1 VSRHTA
7 EGRDIVVIGA
17 SAGGV
22 EALKHLVSLLPKELP
37 AALFVVL
44 HLPPEGRSV
53 LPAIL
58 ERSGPLPARH
68 PEDGEEFEHG
78 HVYVAPPDQ
87 HLEIADAAIR
97 LSAGPRE
104 NGYRPAIDRLFTTAA
119 HAHGERVTGVILSG
133 ALDDGTVGLNNV
145 VSAGGAAIVQ
155 DPEEALFPA
164 MPSSAAAH
172 VPDARILP
180 LEEIGAAIWSL
191 ATTPVPFPSRPKL
204 VVPEEQAP
212 DPTSTY
218 EAQQGWISGIT
229 CPECNGVL
237 WETDESGILR
247 FRCRIGHG
255 YTLES
260 LVAAQG
266 LALETALWTALRSL
280 DERVALSDRLSRRF
294 ALQGN
299 ETTAARYRT
308 HADDAREQAAVVRRA
323 LEELIPEELA
333 ATGQDER

>member
-1 VSRHTA
+1 MGIQSLD
-7 EGRDIVVIGA
+7 GRDIVVVGA

-22 EALKHLVSLLPKELP
+22 EALKHLVSQLP
-37 AALFVVL
+37 ADLPATLFVVL

-58 ERSGPLPARH
+58 ERSGALPASH
-68 PEDGEEFEHG
+68 PQDGELFERH

-87 HLEIADAAIR
+87 HLELEDSHIR
-97 LSAGPRE
+97 LSGGPRE

-145 VSAGGAAIVQ
+145 VAAGGAAIVQ
-155 DPEEALFPA
+155 DPDEALYPA
-164 MPSSAAAH
+164 MPASAAAY

-180 LEEIGAAIWSL
+180 LDEMAAEIWTL
-191 ATTPVPFPSRPKL
+191 ATKPVPLPARPK
-204 VVPEEQAP
+204 VAVPEEQAP
-212 DPTSTY
+212 NPTSTY
-218 EAQQGWISGIT
+218 EAQQGRISGIT

-237 WETDESGILR
+237 WEADEAGILR

-266 LALETALWTALRSL
+266 LALEAALWAGLRAL
-280 DERVALSDRLSRRF
+280 DERVALSERLSRRF
-294 ALQGN
+294 SMQGN
-299 ETTAARYRT
+299 ESTAQRYRLQ
-308 HADDAREQAAVVRRA
+308 ANEAREQASVVRRA
-323 LEELIPEELA
+323 LDELIPEELA
-333 ATGQDER
+333 ALGHDER